1 MYTQKNRLNE
11 TVLLSTGSKT
21 CLNWSVRN
29 PSQFYAHK
37 FCLSRPMINLFS
49 GNINQT
55 LMALRNCLE
64 MLRENQKSG
73 GNKVK
78 YYLQF

>member
-1 MYTQKNRLNE
+1 MN
-11 TVLLSTGSKT
+11 
-21 CLNWSVRN
+21 
-29 PSQFYAHK
+29 
-37 FCLSRPMINLFS
+37 NLFS

-78 YYLQF
+78 YIIYNSKASGKKCLLHNAGSRSDRTPSIIIDKPSGLHLCMVVL